1 MEICMHKIDRRKKI
15 VRNKIAKIPLLKPD
29 AINSLWKGDKEGKEK
44 KTKISKIDIG
54 NLRNAFFMSK

>member
-1 MEICMHKIDRRKKI
+1 M

-29 AINSLWKGDKEGKEK
+29 AINSLWKGDKQGKEK
-44 KTKISKIDIG
+44 KTKISKIDTG